1 MKLLLFI
8 TSLLISFLLQ
18 GCSGNS
24 FHLRK
29 NIDLPLNY
37 QQIQVD
43 NLPNETK
50 FVQIFEATL
59 EESGGRLLEKASTKI
74 KFENFREEKRI
85 IAYTSKR
92 KARQYLLSLKFDY
105 TIVSVGKLLKPI
117 TSEKYRINLDRVFTY
132 DANFALG
139 KAEEETQ
146 IKESLY
152 AEAARLILLRLQYS
166 KN

>member
-1 MKLLLFI
+1 MKL
-8 TSLLISFLLQ
+8 SLLISLLLSSFLLQ
-18 GCSGNS
+18 SCSGSS

-29 NIDLPLNY
+29 DESLPLKN
-37 QQIQVD
+37 QHIQVD
-43 NLPNETK
+43 NLSNETN
-50 FVQIFEATL
+50 FVNIFETTL

-74 KFENFREEKRI
+74 KFNNFREEKRV

-92 KARQYLLSLKFDY
+92 KAREYLLSLKFDY
-105 TIVSVGKLLKPI
+105 IIISAETA
-117 TSEKYRINLDRVFTY
+117 SEKHRVDLDRVFIY

-139 KAEEETQ
+139 KAEEEAQ

-166 KN
+166 KNK